1 MFVKNKVIKVVVIV
15 LVAVLLLEGISIA
28 VSSVFASRD
37 KEWGLKLS
45 VSGVSSKGL
54 TLTMERNDSEKEE
67 NLTVG
72 DDFGIQRK
80 TLLGWKDLKTSDG
93 NGIVFHSIGYPMNDG
108 DSKTWN
114 LQLNRV
120 FGRLWPGVYR
130 IYKDAS
136 TDDCYSHSEEEIKE
150 QNLNPSLYVTF
161 IVLF

>member
-1 MFVKNKVIKVVVIV
+1 MKQKVIKIIVIV
-15 LVAVLLLEGISIA
+15 LAAVLLLEGISIA
-28 VSSVFASRD
+28 TSSIFASRD

-45 VSGVSSKGL
+45 AENVSSKGL
-54 TLTMERNDSEKEE
+54 TLTMERKNSEREE
-67 NLTVG
+67 DLTVG
-72 DDFGIQRK
+72 DDYWVQRK
-80 TLLGWKDLKTSDG
+80 TLLGWKDLKAVDEK
-93 NGIVFHSIGYPMNDG
+93 GIVFHALAYDMNEG

-114 LQLNRV
+114 VRWEQG

-150 QNLNPSLYVTF
+150 QNLNPTLYATF